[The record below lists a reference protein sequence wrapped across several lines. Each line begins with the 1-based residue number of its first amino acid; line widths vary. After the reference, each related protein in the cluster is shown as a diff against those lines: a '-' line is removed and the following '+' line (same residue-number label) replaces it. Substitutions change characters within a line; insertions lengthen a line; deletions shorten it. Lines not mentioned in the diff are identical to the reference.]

1 MHDEAPVAVS
11 PPAATWSLRRRV
23 AVLAGLWCY
32 FAAQLAVNNYVY
44 ARMVGRAIGWMEALR
59 FPIINYVLWTL
70 LTPFILLFCQWIRRR
85 RWPFAP
91 WLAAHA
97 AFGVLVL
104 LINAAAWVPFTQRA
118 GDFAHVPP
126 LSWRFV
132 DLLFWQSVAWNFWM
146 YWAIVGIS
154 NGLDYY
160 FGARRANLKA
170 AQLEAQ
176 LARAELEGLQAQ
188 LHPHFLFNTL
198 NLVSSLIETDR
209 DMADDVIGDLGAL
222 LRISLESG
230 AAQETT
236 LAEELA
242 VLDIYLRIQRLRFDD
257 RLTIRR
263 EIAPDTLQLP
273 VPRLILQP
281 LVENA
286 FRHGLSK
293 RAGPGNLLIT
303 SQRQDDML
311 VLQVADNGPGDPG
324 GGANAKGI
332 GLRNARA
339 RLERLYGVRSG
350 LFVQNS
356 PAGFCVRVQLPI
368 QLPGQARCGADP

>member
-1 MHDEAPVAVS
+1 M
-11 PPAATWSLRRRV
+11 
-23 AVLAGLWCY
+23 
-32 FAAQLAVNNYVY
+32 
-44 ARMVGRAIGWMEALR
+44 
-59 FPIINYVLWTL
+59 
-70 LTPFILLFCQWIRRR
+70 
-85 RWPFAP
+85 
-91 WLAAHA
+91 AHA

-104 LINAAAWVPFTQRA
+104 LINAAAWVPFTQHE

-160 FGARRANLKA
+160 FGVRRANLKA

-209 DMADDVIGDLGAL
+209 DSADDVIGDLGTL

-236 LAEELA
+236 LADELA

-257 RLTIRR
+257 RLTIRQ
-263 EIAPDTLQLP
+263 EIDRGTLQLA

-286 FRHGLSK
+286 FRHGLSR
-293 RAGPGNLLIT
+293 RAGPGDLLIAAK
-303 SQRQDDML
+303 REDDRL
-311 VLQVADNGPGDPG
+311 ILQVADNGPGSPG
-324 GGANAKGI
+324 GCENAKGI

-339 RLERLYGVRSG
+339 RLERLYGARSG
-350 LFVQNS
+350 LFVHSS
-356 PAGFCVRVQLPI
+356 PAGFCVRVVLPVRA
-368 QLPGQARCGADP
+368 PGPAASGISP